1 MGNIVRRIVGSCCRT
16 VCAGRAWCRAA
27 ACLPVLAALSIVGGV
42 GRASVSARI
51 ARRPVLASRLLH
63 AALLH
68 PSRLRAVACSIGE
81 PTAYHAAQH
90 AAYQGK
96 GACQSNELLL
106 RFRSGSFLLD
116 RAVLGGRCAACI
128 GCLGRPLLLCAV
140 CLRSRMRT
148 CVEARRFL
156 RGVEHRVLMRCACLV
171 CRAVRVGTVV
181 CVHCSYPFALKMA
194 GRKASNGAPPK
205 VFGGSFL
212 LGIFGRFCAR
222 CFAGLVVPLQ
232 WAFLGVGR
240 QT

>member
-1 MGNIVRRIVGSCCRT
+1 MGIIARRIVGSCCRT
-16 VCAGRAWCRAA
+16 VCVGRAWCRAA
-27 ACLPVLAALSIVGGV
+27 ACLSVLAALSVVGGV
-42 GRASVSARI
+42 GRASVAARI

-81 PTAYHAAQH
+81 PTAYNAAQH

-96 GACQSNELLL
+96 GACQPDELLL

-128 GCLGRPLLLCAV
+128 GCLGSPLLLCAV
-140 CLRSRMRT
+140 RLRSRMRT

-156 RGVEHRVLMRCACLV
+156 WGVEHRGLLRRTCRV
-171 CRAVRVGTVV
+171 CRAARLGAVV
-181 CVHCSYPFALKMA
+181 CVHCSYPFALRMA
-194 GRKASNGAPPK
+194 GRGVFNGAPRK
-205 VFGGSFL
+205 MFGGSFFW
-212 LGIFGRFCAR
+212 GFPDVFCAR

-232 WAFLGVGR
+232 WAFFGEGR